1 MHATEIL
8 ENSHLYVI
16 QTVDD
21 LPEPM
26 WDLPGV
32 SGERSAK
39 DVLAH
44 LISYE
49 LLLIDALNTIHGE
62 TPSPYILRW
71 KSSQAD
77 FALEAI
83 NARRYHTAQ
92 QVTNEYQDVMLQSTA
107 LLAELSP
114 EQIDQPGTLSWLSDG
129 KSSVADLIDIVTSH
143 VRQHCEEIIQFRQK
157 NKSLE

>member
-1 MHATEIL
+1 MQATEIL

-32 SGERSAK
+32 SGEWSAK

-49 LLLIDALNTIHGE
+49 LLLIDALESVHGE
-62 TPSPYILRW
+62 PPSPYVLRW
-71 KSSQAD
+71 QASVEN
-77 FALEAI
+77 FSREAI
-83 NARRYHTAQ
+83 NVRRYHTAQ
-92 QVTNEYQDVMLQSTA
+92 QVINEYQDVMLQSTA
-107 LLAELSP
+107 SLSEFPIELI
-114 EQIDQPGTLSWLSDG
+114 QRPGTLSWLSTG
-129 KSSVADLIDIVTSH
+129 NGSVADLINMVTSD
-143 VRQHCEEIIQFRQK
+143 VRQHCEEITHFRKQ
-157 NKSLE
+157 NKALE

>member
-1 MHATEIL
+1 MPATEIL

-32 SGERSAK
+32 SGEWSAK

-49 LLLIDALNTIHGE
+49 LLLIDALGTIHGE
-62 TPSPYILRW
+62 EPSPYLLRW
-71 KSSQAD
+71 RSSAED
-77 FALEAI
+77 FATAAV

-92 QVTNEYQDVMLQSTA
+92 QVINEYQDVMLQSTA
-107 LLAELSP
+107 MLSELPADLL
-114 EQIDQPGTLSWLSDG
+114 QKPGTLSWYATG
-129 KSSVADLIDIVTSH
+129 TASVADLIDLITTH
-143 VRQHCEEIIQFRQK
+143 VRQHCEEIIHFRQK
-157 NKSLE
+157 NQALE

>member
-32 SGERSAK
+32 SGEWSAK

-62 TPSPYILRW
+62 APSPYILRW

-77 FALEAI
+77 FSLDAI
-83 NARRYHTAQ
+83 KARRYHTAQ
-92 QVTNEYQDVMLQSTA
+92 QVTSEYQDVMLQSTA
-107 LLAELSP
+107 LLAELP
-114 EQIDQPGTLSWLSDG
+114 AEEIQNPGTLLWLSDG
-129 KSSVADLIDIVTSH
+129 KASVADLINIVTSH
-143 VRQHCEEIIQFRQK
+143 VQQHCEEIVQFRQK
-157 NKSLE
+157 NEALE